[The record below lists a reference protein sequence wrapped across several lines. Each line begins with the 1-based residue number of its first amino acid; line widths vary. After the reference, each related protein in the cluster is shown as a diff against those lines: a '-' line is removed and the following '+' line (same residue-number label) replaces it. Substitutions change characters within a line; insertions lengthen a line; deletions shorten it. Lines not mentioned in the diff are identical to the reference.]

1 MSMPKG
7 KKIDRGY
14 ATVVDEAGENY
25 RTIAETMTAQGHT
38 MNHASA
44 RNWVLRTMKKFAE
57 AMAEAKGETMTDE
70 ELDAVARSP
79 HFQSAIS
86 DLIQKAI

>member
-14 ATVVDEAGENY
+14 ATVVDESGENY
-25 RTIAETMTAQGHT
+25 RTIAETMTEQGHP

-44 RNWVLRTMKKFAE
+44 RNWVLRTMKKFAY
-57 AMAEAKGETMTDE
+57 AMAEAKGEVLTE
-70 ELDAVARSP
+70 EQLDVIARSP
-79 HFQSAIS
+79 NFQSAVS
-86 DLIQKAI
+86 DLIQRI